1 MGGKT
6 STSSQQVTIPPEVLA
21 RYNAVNARAE
31 TAADT
36 PFKQYSTDP
45 SAFVAQLT
53 RPQQAGIEGTMQAA
67 GQAQPYFQA
76 ATGQLLGAQGSAQPL
91 MSQAQGL
98 ASQSARGVSP
108 GELQTQQFMSP
119 YIQNVVEA
127 QRGLTQR
134 QQEAQMSG
142 AMGQAIRS
150 GAYGGDRAGIAA
162 ANLGREQQLAQ
173 AGILSPLLQQGYGQ
187 ALQTA
192 QQQQGLGLSAEQ
204 ANRAAQAQSAQLL
217 GGLGAQQ
224 YGMGA
229 QTSQALAGL
238 GTGAQGAALQGAQA
252 QMGAGQMAQQTEQA
266 GLQALY
272 NQFLQQQSY
281 PFQVAQFLGNIA
293 MGTGALSGSTTTGRQ
308 PGGFFSDSRL
318 KEGIEEVG
326 TLHDGQPIFKFKYK
340 GEPDSSKR
348 IGLMAD
354 EVEKT
359 KPDAVGLA
367 GGFRTVNYDEA
378 TKDAASMG
386 GGVKPHHAG
395 EPFAAGGYAAGGYAD
410 GGSPLPPGLGGGDM
424 SALLQAQAQ
433 MYSPYMS
440 QGPYMGAGTPAYGG
454 GAYVPQGTLP
464 VTSLVTPDGSLPEQP
479 SVAEHMRSIAELG
492 EMAGKGY
499 AAAKKRGL
507 IGGEGPTTTTT
518 TPGGLSPQAQA
529 EQDLAD
535 RTAAAETAR
544 EMQQPNAGM
553 NPRARGG
560 VAQGNLFDDRI
571 GAMDGGSMP
580 YSGGSNQGLSIP
592 QQAGDQN
599 LSLQTP
605 APLPQVQSG
614 LSQLSDLAGSAGSF
628 MSGMNS
634 FKKPEQKAA
643 GGPAGLYAGSGPG
656 LNIPQEQDK
665 PPEMLKGAELNKGR
679 TPFEDVQDMAKV
691 AAMFMA
697 HGGTASLQQP
707 LDPSDPMYKHFGP
720 LAGMNPRD
728 LERMTRGTGLA
739 GGRRGYALEGSV
751 EGPSVT
757 ESISRAAFGPSF
769 ADVARTAKTGLS
781 SVLPESYDAA
791 VQAAQNRLERA
802 KDAGDPFARGF
813 LGLAGKFGYEPSTGA
828 TPAPTRAGPAA
839 PPASPAGPAG
849 GPRPPARPSGAPM
862 APTQTSGALLEAGRP
877 SAAQLGAVAPAGLA
891 GAVGMSPA
899 EQQAAMAAKERPAG
913 MSSTGQTADELAAY
927 RGPGQKPGQLR
938 GQPGRVET
946 MYQQAIDKAKGMG
959 LNKAENLI
967 PLLTGIAA
975 MGTAPT
981 RSLGVALASGVGAG
995 AQAYLPTR
1003 QAMEDIKQTQTTTG
1017 RIGAETAGTQ
1027 AQTLA
1032 QYKDIYAQQGY
1043 TLVED
1048 PNGKI
1053 TIDGK
1058 RYAAVSQP
1066 SLVSGQVPIGDIKL
1080 GIISPDVAKDIDIQA
1095 LSWIKNTRPE
1105 VADKNFASQEQI
1117 RTAGQQA
1124 QQEIQTL
1131 GKFGTMAGSL
1141 VGGSIEPGVFAGA
1154 KQAVAKY
1161 AIDLVRTIGG
1171 EDALR
1176 SLNLNDLQKG
1186 LINTEV
1192 LDKLQQMA
1200 ARQAAET
1207 SGGDTFK
1214 NLEFALEMMAGKQ
1227 LQPEASAKLVAG
1239 VMSQAMQNVDLAQYA
1254 DEMSRVVSTASG
1266 DQSLGRFVGG
1276 GEIRSR
1282 FAREAIFSPAQRQKD
1297 EGVLADFFAK
1307 GMYPLVQAGLMSQ
1320 NPEVRAQTQAGI
1332 TAKFGNPLAYRYFL
1346 GRY

>member
-53 RPQQAGIEGTMQAA
+53 GPQQAGIQGTMNAA

-76 ATGQLLGAQGSAQPL
+76 ATNQLLGAQGSAQPL
-91 MSQAQGL
+91 MSQAQSL
-98 ASQSARGVSP
+98 ARGSARDVNP
-108 GELQTQQFMSP
+108 GELQTQQYMSP

-204 ANRAAQAQSAQLL
+204 ANRAAQAQTAQLL

-464 VTSLVTPDGSLPEQP
+464 VTGLVTPDGSLPEQP

-535 RTAAAETAR
+535 RTAAAEMAR

-560 VAQGNLFDDRI
+560 VAQGNLFDERI

-643 GGPAGLYAGSGPG
+643 GGPTGLYAGSGPG
-656 LNIPQEQDK
+656 LNIPNETPEK
-665 PPEMLKGAELNKGR
+665 PEMLKGAELNKGR
-679 TPFEDVQDMAKV
+679 TPFEDVQDMAKM

-697 HGGTASLQQP
+697 HGGV
-707 LDPSDPMYKHFGP
+707 
-720 LAGMNPRD
+720 
-728 LERMTRGTGLA
+728 A
-739 GGRRGYALEGSV
+739 GGRHGYKTDGSV
-751 EGPSVT
+751 DEPFFKMSPELRSATDAVGQFFRDRTPGAADRAPFAVSSNPVTSLVQSLSRYPYSPGDYPSVT
-757 ESISRAAFGPSF
+757 R
-769 ADVARTAKTGLS
+769 
-781 SVLPESYDAA
+781 
-791 VQAAQNRLERA
+791 
-802 KDAGDPFARGF
+802 
-813 LGLAGKFGYEPSTGA
+813 
-828 TPAPTRAGPAA
+828 TPAPGVASGST

-1003 QAMEDIKQTQTTTG
+1003 QAMEDIKQTQAGTG

-1032 QYKDIYAQQGY
+1032 QYQEMYAPLGA

-1053 TIDGK
+1053 VIGDK
-1058 RYAAVSQP
+1058 RYAAVQKST
-1066 SLVSGQVPIGDIKL
+1066 LLSGTKPISD
-1080 GIISPDVAKDIDIQA
+1080 
-1095 LSWIKNTRPE
+1095 IKNTGLLSRDVANAINVTALQE
-1105 VADKNFASQEQI
+1105 VRKNPAVESSNYASQNQLQNE
-1117 RTAGQQA
+1117 GQQA
-1124 QQEIQTL
+1124 QQEIQSL
-1131 GKFGTMAGSL
+1131 GKYATVLSGM
-1141 VGGSIEPGVFAGA
+1141 VGGSIEPGALAGA
-1154 KQAVAKY
+1154 KTAVAKY
-1161 AIDLVRTIGG
+1161 AIDLVRSIGG
-1171 EDALR
+1171 EEAIRDL
-1176 SLNLNDLQKG
+1176 SLDKLQKG
-1186 LINTEV
+1186 LSDAEIA
-1192 LDKLQQMA
+1192 DKMQQMA
-1200 ARQAAET
+1200 ARQASEG
-1207 SGGDTFK
+1207 SGGDTLA
-1214 NLEFALEMMAGKQ
+1214 NLKLALEMTAGKQ
-1227 LQPEASAKLVAG
+1227 LQPEASAKLIAN
-1239 VMSQAMQNVDLAQYA
+1239 VMARNMVNVDLAQYA
-1254 DEMSRVVSTASG
+1254 KDFGSLVNEASG
-1266 DQSLGRFVGG
+1266 DATLGQYVNSA
-1276 GEIRSR
+1276 EIRKG
-1282 FAREAIFSPAQRQKD
+1282 FAAEPLYSPAQYQRDENVLSEFLAKD
-1297 EGVLADFFAK
+1297 
-1307 GMYPLVQAGLMSQ
+1307 MYRRVQNGLMSLDP
-1320 NPEVRAQTQAGI
+1320 NVRAQTQAGI